1 MLLHDVFRGG
11 RLSSSGLEN
20 SLVSMD
26 RDFADAMLHLA
37 LWRDP
42 VRVSGV
48 IADVTCQLKA
58 EGYSAGGIAAAIDE
72 LLAELEGSGQTRH

>member
-26 RDFADAMLHLA
+26 RDFADA
-37 LWRDP
+37 
-42 VRVSGV
+42 
-48 IADVTCQLKA
+48 
-58 EGYSAGGIAAAIDE
+58 E